1 MSMRIWLLS
10 ALMSFT
16 LAACASDPGPSRAF
30 NDNLASAYQ
39 LDSGD
44 QLRVVVF
51 GQEDLSNTYSVDG
64 GGSVSFPLIGA
75 VHARG
80 KTVREFEQQVGA
92 MLGARY
98 IRNPDVSV
106 EVAQYRPFFILG
118 EVQNPGQYPYVAGM
132 TIQTA
137 AAIAGGYTSR
147 AKTQSAD
154 ISRQI
159 SGRIVTDG
167 VSSDH
172 AVRPGDTIT
181 VRERLF

>member
-1 MSMRIWLLS
+1 MSMRIWLFS
-10 ALMSFT
+10 ALMSFS

-30 NDNLASAYQ
+30 NNNLASAYQ

-51 GQEDLSNTYSVDG
+51 GQTDLSNTYSVDSG
-64 GGSVSFPLIGA
+64 GNVAFPLIGA
-75 VHARG
+75 VQARG
-80 KTVREFEQQVGA
+80 LTVREFEQQIGA
-92 MLGARY
+92 KLGARY
-98 IRNPDVSV
+98 IRNPDVTV

-147 AKTQSAD
+147 ARTRSAE
-154 ISRQI
+154 ISRQV
-159 SGRIVTDG
+159 SGRIVTDK
-167 VSSDH
+167 VAADH
-172 AVRPGDTIT
+172 AIRPGDTIT

>member
-1 MSMRIWLLS
+1 MRIWLIS
-10 ALMSFT
+10 ALLSFS
-16 LAACASDPGPSRAF
+16 LAACASDPGPSRALS
-30 NDNLASAYQ
+30 NNLASAYQ

-51 GQEDLSNTYSVDG
+51 GQTDLSNTYSVDG
-64 GGSVSFPLIGA
+64 GGNVAFPLVGA
-75 VHARG
+75 VPARG
-80 KTVREFEQQVGA
+80 LTIREFEQQLGA
-92 MLGARY
+92 RLGARY
-98 IRNPDVSV
+98 LRNPDVTV

-137 AAIAGGYTSR
+137 AAIAGGFTSR

-154 ISRQI
+154 ISRQV
-159 SGRIVTDG
+159 SGRVVTG
-167 VSSDH
+167 SVSSQY

>member
-16 LAACASDPGPSRAF
+16 LTACASDPGPSRAF
-30 NDNLASAYQ
+30 NNSLASAYQ

-51 GQEDLSNTYSVDG
+51 GQTDLSNTYSVDG
-64 GGSVSFPLIGA
+64 GGNVAFPLVGA
-75 VHARG
+75 VQARG
-80 KTVREFEQQVGA
+80 LTIREFEHQLGA
-92 MLGARY
+92 KLGARY
-98 IRNPDVSV
+98 LRNPDVTV

-118 EVQNPGQYPYVAGM
+118 EVQNPGQFPFVAGM

-159 SGRIVTDG
+159 SGRIITNNVLSG
-167 VSSDH
+167 HPVN
-172 AVRPGDTIT
+172 PGDTIT